1 MKLRLHGN
9 SLRLR
14 LSQADVAQF
23 SKTGYV
29 EEAIEFGAGA
39 NLCYILESSSKIVS
53 PRALYQNGELRVQIS
68 CAASKEWVTTDR
80 VGISGEQ
87 ALANGKPLSI
97 LIEKDFKCMHGDD
110 LDADAYPNPMGL
122 GARVRDQRPV
132 TNLQPPPPT
141 VKI

>member
-29 EEAIEFGAGA
+29 EESIEFGPGA

-53 PRALYQNGELRVQIS
+53 PRALFQNGELRVQIS
-68 CAASKEWVTTDR
+68 CAALNDWVTTDR

-97 LIEKDFKCMHGDD
+97 LIEKDFKCMHGDE

-122 GARVRDQRPV
+122 GAGG
-132 TNLQPPPPT
+132 
-141 VKI
+141 